1 MPNALF
7 HSTSVITCCTVI
19 SLATHVFGED
29 CQPFAITQLIVVGDD
44 VPEFH
49 SVTRIDNLAVN
60 NSGEWIVE
68 ADTTAPIDRD
78 SVLIRNGKLYLR
90 RGDALD
96 LPKGAT
102 IDTFDTVNINN
113 LGISGWNFFLDGTPD
128 GSHNSGIY
136 LNTQL
141 LIQESD
147 ISTADGFTPGTP
159 YIGFFEAK
167 INSNDPPQLLL
178 MASVDDPKI
187 PSSVDRAL
195 VRLDLN
201 GAGPDFSE
209 TVIFKEGD
217 ILPGQVEAIADF
229 QTGPHQFAFNDLGD
243 VMFVADLTG
252 DATTDG
258 AVYVNGE
265 LLAQEGSPS
274 PIKGRNWL
282 NLSAAVVDLSNNL
295 DYAYRGQLEGDPT
308 TDEIIIANGSRLVQ
322 EGDVLP
328 DTNGQPITGFDTDG
342 PIYIDDDGQTF
353 WYGQW
358 TDPDLGATSGLFR
371 DHSLLVQQ
379 NVATQEKFL
388 FSLIAG
394 RQDAFNISDNGRF
407 MIFKAKLS
415 GGDNGAF
422 LIDFDPPCPWDL
434 DDNNDVR
441 AEDLLILLDA
451 WGPNPGHPADFDG
464 NCNVGVSDLLALLG
478 NWGPCT

>member
-7 HSTSVITCCTVI
+7 HPTCLVTCCTVI
-19 SLATHVFGED
+19 AFATPGFGGD
-29 CQPFAITQLIVVGDD
+29 SQPFTITPLVLEGDD

-78 SVLIRNGKLYLR
+78 SVLLRNGKLYLR
-90 RGDALD
+90 KGDPLD
-96 LPKGAT
+96 MPKGAT

-128 GSHNSGIY
+128 GSHNSGMY

-147 ISTADGFTPGTP
+147 ISTAKGFTPGTP

-167 INSNDPPQLLL
+167 INNNDPPQLLV
-178 MASVDDPKI
+178 MASVDDPNI

-195 VRLDLN
+195 VVVDLS
-201 GAGPDFSE
+201 GAGPGFTE

-217 ILPGQVEAIADF
+217 VLPGQVEAIADL
-229 QTGPHQFAFNDLGD
+229 QTGPHDFAFNDLGD
-243 VMFVADLTG
+243 VMFIADLAG
-252 DATTDG
+252 DTTVDG
-258 AVYVNGE
+258 AVYVNGD

-282 NLSAAVVDLSNNL
+282 NLNAAVVDLNKNL
-295 DYAYRGQLEGDPT
+295 DYAYRGQLDGDTT
-308 TDEIIIANGSRLVQ
+308 TDEIIIANGARLVQ

-328 DTNGQPITGFDTDG
+328 DTNGQPITGFGISG
-342 PIYIDDDGQTF
+342 PIHIDDHGQTI

-358 TDPDLGATSGLFR
+358 TDPNLGATSGLFR

-379 NVATQEKFL
+379 NVPTEEGFL
-388 FSLIAG
+388 FSLISG
-394 RQDAFNISDNGRF
+394 RQDTFNISDNGRF
-407 MIFKAKLS
+407 IIFEANLS

-422 LIDFDPPCPWDL
+422 LIDLDPPCLWDL
-434 DDNNDVR
+434 DDNNDVGVK
-441 AEDLLILLDA
+441 DLLILLGA

-464 NCNVGVSDLLALLG
+464 NGDVGVSDLLALLA

>member
-1 MPNALF
+1 
-7 HSTSVITCCTVI
+7 
-19 SLATHVFGED
+19 
-29 CQPFAITQLIVVGDD
+29 
-44 VPEFH
+44 
-49 SVTRIDNLAVN
+49 
-60 NSGEWIVE
+60 
-68 ADTTAPIDRD
+68 
-78 SVLIRNGKLYLR
+78 
-90 RGDALD
+90 
-96 LPKGAT
+96 
-102 IDTFDTVNINN
+102 
-113 LGISGWNFFLDGTPD
+113 
-128 GSHNSGIY
+128 
-136 LNTQL
+136 
-141 LIQESD
+141 
-147 ISTADGFTPGTP
+147 
-159 YIGFFEAK
+159 
-167 INSNDPPQLLL
+167 
-178 MASVDDPKI
+178 
-187 PSSVDRAL
+187 
-195 VRLDLN
+195 
-201 GAGPDFSE
+201 
-209 TVIFKEGD
+209 
-217 ILPGQVEAIADF
+217 
-229 QTGPHQFAFNDLGD
+229 
-243 VMFVADLTG
+243 MFVPDLTG

-265 LLAQEGSPS
+265 LLAQEGNPS

-282 NLSAAVVDLSNNL
+282 SLSAAVVDLSNNL

-328 DTNGQPITGFDTDG
+328 DTTGQPITGFDTDG

-353 WYGQW
+353 WYGHW

-434 DDNNDVR
+434 DDNTDVR

-464 NCNVGVSDLLALLG
+464 NCNVGVSDLLALLA